1 MSSPEM
7 PSLDASPA
15 PKSLLQYPSFVRLWF
30 TRTAT
35 TGAFHMQ
42 GVAVGWQ
49 LYEMT
54 GNPID
59 LGIVGFI
66 QFLPLV
72 VLNLVVGQVTDRYDR
87 RVIMRRCQVVKVLM
101 VVLLAV
107 GTAMGWLTREWM
119 FAILLVASTARA
131 FEMPVMQALM
141 PSIVPIAAPAARDR
155 GVGDRA
161 ADRDHL
167 RPGDRRAALS
177 PGCRSSSTRPAPSS
191 AP

>member
-1 MSSPEM
+1 MSPPETA
-7 PSLDASPA
+7 PAGAPA
-15 PKSLLQYPSFVRLWF
+15 PTSLLQYPSFVRLWF

-54 GNPID
+54 GSPID

-87 RVIMRRCQVVKVLM
+87 RVIMRRCQVVKVFML
-101 VVLLAV
+101 VLLAI

-119 FAILLVASTARA
+119 FTFLLGFQHRPRVRNAGHAGADPEHRA
-131 FEMPVMQALM
+131 G
-141 PSIVPIAAPAARDR
+141 AAAAARDR
-155 GVGDRA
+155 GGGDRA

-167 RPGDRRAALS
+167 RARRS
-177 PGCRSSSTRPAPSS
+177 EGCSICS
-191 AP
+191 AR

>member
-1 MSSPEM
+1 MRTRWDIAHDSGCHGRPIRRIACRHVVSRFRRAPQ
-7 PSLDASPA
+7 PA
-15 PKSLLQYPSFVRLWF
+15 APTSLLKYPSFVRLWF

-59 LGIVGFI
+59 LGIVGLI

-87 RVIMRRCQVVKVLM
+87 R
-101 VVLLAV
+101 
-107 GTAMGWLTREWM
+107 
-119 FAILLVASTARA
+119 AIIR
-131 FEMPVMQALM
+131 
-141 PSIVPIAAPAARDR
+141 
-155 GVGDRA
+155 
-161 ADRDHL
+161 
-167 RPGDRRAALS
+167 
-177 PGCRSSSTRPAPSS
+177 
-191 AP
+191 